1 MKRLIKILTLCIILI
16 LSACSLFACGGTTRN
31 EGKTGL
37 LYKKFG
43 GDDFYTVYGYVDE
56 GKGVTEL
63 DIGAAVPEGVVI
75 GRIKANAFSGNDTL
89 VSVIV
94 PSTVETI
101 DAAAFA
107 GMRKLQKITLPFIGA
122 SATGD
127 PSYGETPSEEDKAV
141 DAARTFGYI
150 FGTEQY
156 NYGVAITQNYDGTN
170 SNTYYLPI
178 TLKEVTL
185 LPASDYSLPMYAFSG
200 NTRLTKVS
208 LGEKVVKIGDAAFKD
223 CTVLDT
229 VTIPAAV
236 TEIGNEAFSG
246 CTGLKNKNTET
257 GKGFAFENGSALLK
271 IGDEAFKGVSVS
283 EFVIPS
289 LVTSLGEGA
298 FRESKITAIE
308 IPASVTAIS
317 DYAFYSC
324 KSLKTVKVAAVT
336 AIGVYAFYD
345 CDALTYYGNSAGTD
359 TVDLGGVT
367 ELGAMS
373 FAKIGKTLSIINA
386 AGVSL
391 DQAFFETDI
400 NI

>member
-1 MKRLIKILTLCIILI
+1 MKRLIKILALCIILI
-16 LSACSLFACGGTTRN
+16 LSACSLFACGETTTS

-63 DIGAAVPEGVVI
+63 DIGAAVPDDVVI

-107 GMRKLQKITLPFIGA
+107 GMRKLQSITLPFIGE

-127 PSYGETPSEEDKAV
+127 PSYGETPSDEDKAV
-141 DAARTFGYI
+141 NAARAFGYI

-156 NYGVAITQNYDGTN
+156 NYGVAITQYYDGTN

-178 TLKEVTL
+178 TLKEVNVM
-185 LPASDYSLPMYAFSG
+185 PASDYSLPMYAFSG
-200 NTRLTKVS
+200 NTRLTKVT
-208 LGEKVVKIGDAAFKD
+208 LGEKVVKIGDAAFKG

-229 VTIPAAV
+229 ITVPAAV

-246 CTGLKNKNTET
+246 CTGLKNKDTAT
-257 GKGFAFENGSALLK
+257 GKGFSFENNSTLQS
-271 IGDEAFKGVSVS
+271 IGDEAFKGVSIT
-283 EFVIPS
+283 ELKIPS
-289 LVTSLGEGA
+289 SVTSIGEGA
-298 FRESKITAIE
+298 FRESKLTSVE
-308 IPASVTAIS
+308 IPASLTSIS

-324 KSLKTVKVAAVT
+324 KSLKTVKVAAVNE
-336 AIGVYAFYD
+336 IGVYAFYD
-345 CDALTYYGNSAGTD
+345 CDALTYYGNSTGTD

-367 ELGAMS
+367 KLGAMS
-373 FAKIGKTLSIINA
+373 FAKIGKTLNILNA
-386 AGVSL
+386 ASVSL
-391 DQAFFETDI
+391 DEAFFDTETVI
-400 NI
+400 